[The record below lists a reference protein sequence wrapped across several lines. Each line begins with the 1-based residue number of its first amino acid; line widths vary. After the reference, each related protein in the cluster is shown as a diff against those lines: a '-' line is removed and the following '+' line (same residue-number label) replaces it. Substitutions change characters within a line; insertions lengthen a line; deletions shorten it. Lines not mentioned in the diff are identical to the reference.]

1 MDVAFSL
8 TLTCA
13 LWVKANN
20 FVVGDETANK
30 IKRISV
36 IETRQRRDRGY
47 PTTITN

>member
-8 TLTCA
+8 TL
-13 LWVKANN
+13 KANN

-30 IKRISV
+30 IKRISA

-47 PTTITN
+47 PTIITN